1 MNQNEQAVTS
11 TGSRLRYLLDP
22 ETGLFGVHALE
33 DLSDSG
39 RIDDF
44 VGIHKFREAGR
55 RSGHFQSPPILH
67 SLLPQFVLVLLP
79 LKGNFGYVSVK
90 SKQISYF

>member
-1 MNQNEQAVTS
+1 MQKERASTS
-11 TGSRLRYLLDP
+11 TDYRLRYLLDP
-22 ETGLFGVHALE
+22 ETGLFGVHAFE
-33 DLSDSG
+33 DLGDSG

-55 RSGHFQSPPILH
+55 RSGHFQSTPILH

-79 LKGNFGYVSVK
+79 LKGKGGFGGVK
-90 SKQISYF
+90 SKQFSHF